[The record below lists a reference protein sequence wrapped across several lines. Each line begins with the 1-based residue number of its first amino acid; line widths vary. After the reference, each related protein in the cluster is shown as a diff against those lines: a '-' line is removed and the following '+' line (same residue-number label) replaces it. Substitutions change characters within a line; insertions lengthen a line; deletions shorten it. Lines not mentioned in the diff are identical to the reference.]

1 MKLSVGQKVST
12 LALTAG
18 LVITAL
24 VVSVRHEFSLII
36 ASNTEVVTI
45 SSALQNHQE
54 ADMMHDALR
63 SDVLAAQLAA
73 INKDSAAS
81 DDVAADLAEHE
92 KIFRASLAASK
103 ALPLNDT
110 VRAELTAVE
119 KPLNDYLAAS
129 RHLVETARTD
139 TAAASAAMPQFMEAF
154 SILEKRMAAI
164 SDTIEAGAHIVH
176 EHSTTVATSF
186 TRILWIS
193 AASALALLAALT
205 FLISRSIPRPFLAII
220 EKLNDAAH
228 ANVSSADQ
236 VSHNSSALAT
246 ASSEQA
252 ATLEETSASLE
263 EISSVATRNA
273 EAAQRAKDLARQARE
288 AADQG
293 TQGVTAMNAAML
305 DIKTSSDGI
314 AKILKTIDE
323 IAFQT
328 NILALNAAVEA
339 ARAGEAGAGFAVVAD
354 EVRALAQ
361 RSAQAARETA
371 DKIEDSTRKSRR
383 GAEVSEQIST
393 SLSLIATKVREVDEL
408 VAEIA
413 TASSE
418 QTTGIQQVNTA
429 VSRMDEAVQLGAARA
444 EEGAGVAQELSAQ
457 SILLQDSVTELARVV
472 GGARKKSAA
481 KSAADTRP
489 APAPLAPA
497 AA

>member
-1 MKLSVGQKVST
+1 M
-12 LALTAG
+12 
-18 LVITAL
+18 
-24 VVSVRHEFSLII
+24 I

-45 SSALQNHQE
+45 ASALQNHQQ

-73 INKDSAAS
+73 INKDTA
-81 DDVAADLAEHE
+81 AADEVVADLFEHE
-92 KIFRASLAASK
+92 KIFRDSLAASK

-110 VRAELTAVE
+110 IRAELTAVE

-139 TAAASAAMPQFMEAF
+139 AAAANAAMPQFMEAF
-154 SILEKRMAAI
+154 SMLEKRMAAI
-164 SDTIEAGAHIVH
+164 SETIEAEALIVH
-176 EHSTTVATSF
+176 EHSTTVANHFS
-186 TRILWIS
+186 RILWIS
-193 AASALALLAALT
+193 ATSALGLLAILT
-205 FLISRSIPRPFLAII
+205 LIISRSIPRPFMAII
-220 EKLNDAAH
+220 GKLNDASH

-236 VSHNSSALAT
+236 VSQNSSALAT

-293 TQGVTAMNAAML
+293 TKGITAMNAAML

-393 SLSLIATKVREVDEL
+393 SLSQIATKVREVDDL

-413 TASSE
+413 NASSE

-472 GGARKKSAA
+472 GGSRKSAA
-481 KSAADTRP
+481 AKKQPTPPQAHPSSLASSAA
-489 APAPLAPA
+489 
-497 AA
+497 